1 MTLEIEDGSEHAKAE
16 CNELRRIDPNLKDK
30 VISNV
35 QLYIIL
41 ISWLPIMWYVYTNS
55 SYFNSVTDWR
65 NMGYSW
71 HSKNKGKGKGEDE
84 EEQ

>member
-1 MTLEIEDGSEHAKAE
+1 MTLEIEDGSEHAKKE
-16 CNELRRIDPNLKDK
+16 CDELRRIDPNLKDK
-30 VISNV
+30 VITNV

-41 ISWLPIMWYVYTNS
+41 ISWLAIMWYIYTNS
-55 SYFNSVTDWR
+55 ICFISVTDWR